1 MAEKSRRRGKT
12 IYERINDTKAEISMT
27 EEKLSQLKI
36 QLDNLYSSLYDM
48 YARTSENEMRELFN
62 LIEGRHIPLSEV
74 VKILE
79 QQK

>member
-1 MAEKSRRRGKT
+1 MAEKSRRREKT